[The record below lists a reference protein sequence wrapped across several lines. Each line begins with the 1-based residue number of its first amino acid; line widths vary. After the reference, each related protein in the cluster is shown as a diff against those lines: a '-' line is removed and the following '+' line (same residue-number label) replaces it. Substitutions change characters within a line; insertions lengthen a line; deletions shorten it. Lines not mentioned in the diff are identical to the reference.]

1 MKRIDFLTNPSGF
14 RVHADKVFH
23 YMQQTYLE
31 GMKALANLAGPNCI
45 VSGCIVSGQAV
56 GPGWLHL
63 NGELVRFVGGSLA
76 TSVRIQITEAAISAQ
91 NANRQEVD
99 RYFDRTA
106 TLSVSGTIE
115 FTTLRRAGDLLSL
128 QQRAASLVN
137 FEPAVIVSGCT
148 VSGVT
153 GNTSGSLRIS
163 SGTYVLGGAF
173 YDAPAYAGAYP
184 VYYSPA
190 GYTTRDPGGVRVAF
204 NPHTSQRAADV
215 IGRAISKVGE
225 LKDIAVL
232 SDRFD
237 QVTGL
242 GRWEW
247 KGWAVCDGQ
256 AGRLDLAGRVRV
268 GHSQATGDYN
278 RVGATGGQEKVT
290 LSLDE
295 MPRHNHSSSGTSG
308 SVRPGDYGLIRKSM
322 QGENITNSGTDAGFS
337 GTAPDVEAEPQPIP
351 VQGAGQA
358 HENRM
363 PYLVVLTVQRI
374 PNG

>member
-1 MKRIDFLTNPSGF
+1 MKRIDFLTSPSGF

-23 YMQQTYLE
+23 YMQQTYQE

-76 TSVRIQITEAAISAQ
+76 TSTRIQITETAITAE
-91 NANRQEVD
+91 NANGQPVD

-106 TLSVSGTIE
+106 TLAVSGTTE
-115 FTTLRRAGDLLSL
+115 FTNLRRAGDLLSL

-163 SGTYVLGGAF
+163 AGTYVLGGAF
-173 YDAPAYAGAYP
+173 YDAPAYAGTYP
-184 VYYSPA
+184 VYYSAA
-190 GYTTRDPGGVRVAF
+190 GYSTQDPGGVRVAF
-204 NPHTSQRAADV
+204 DPHTSQRAADV
-215 IGRAISKVGE
+215 ISRATSKVGE

-247 KGWAVCDGQ
+247 KGWGLCDGQ
-256 AGRLDLAGRVRV
+256 AGRLNLAGRVRV
-268 GHSQATGDYN
+268 GRSKAAGDYN
-278 RVGATGGQEKVT
+278 RVGDTGGVEEVAISIDQ
-290 LSLDE
+290 
-295 MPRHNHSSSGTSG
+295 MPRHNHTRSKTDPLG
-308 SVRPGDYGLIRKSM
+308 PGEFGLIRKSK
-322 QGENITNSGTDAGFS
+322 QGDNLTNSGTDSGLS
-337 GTAPDVEAEPQPIP
+337 GTSPDVETEPIGIP
-351 VQGAGQA
+351 REGGGKP

-374 PNG
+374 ANG